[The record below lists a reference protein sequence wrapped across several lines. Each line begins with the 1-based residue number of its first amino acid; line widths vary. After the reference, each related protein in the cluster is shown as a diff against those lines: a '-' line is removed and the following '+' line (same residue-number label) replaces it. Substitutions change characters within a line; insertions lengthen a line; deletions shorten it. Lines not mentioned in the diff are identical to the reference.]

1 MIHFEL
7 DDLPPNIRKQAENKL
22 SNRKSKFSAEKTTV
36 HGYTF
41 DSKKEAN
48 YYLELKIREKAGEI
62 KNLKLQPRYL
72 LQNAFSYN
80 GKLYRKIEYIADF
93 EYFDISKNSIVVV
106 DVKGFKTNVYKLKKK
121 LFLNKYGNSI
131 IFLEI

>member
-7 DDLPPNIRKQAENKL
+7 NDLPPNIRKQAEEKL
-22 SNRKSKFSAEKTTV
+22 SQKKSKFSAEKTSIDG
-36 HGYTF
+36 HTF

-48 YYLELKIREKAGEI
+48 YYSELKIREKAGEI
-62 KNLKLQPRYL
+62 TNLKLQPRYL
-72 LQNAFSYN
+72 LQDGFAYN
-80 GKLYRKIEYIADF
+80 GKSYRKIEYIADF

-106 DVKGFKTNVYKLKKK
+106 DVKGYKTNVYQLKKK
-121 LFLNKYGNSI
+121 LFLYKYGSLI